1 MTNGGK
7 CSGILPLLANNDVI
21 SNPSE
26 KAIIFIT
33 QFPKKAS
40 IEGPDDPVPNDP
52 IRENTTDLNELH
64 TNYLE
69 IGPKD
74 EPKEEFME
82 DIEKKKEEMISYLN
96 KTDDSFK
103 AKKEKHLK
111 L

>member
-1 MTNGGK
+1 MNNGVKG
-7 CSGILPLLANNDVI
+7 SGIRPLLANNDVI
-21 SNPSE
+21 SNPPK

-52 IRENTTDLNELH
+52 IRENTTDLNKLH

-82 DIEKKKEEMISYLN
+82 DIEKKK
-96 KTDDSFK
+96 
-103 AKKEKHLK
+103 KK
-111 L
+111 